1 MFKINLYR
9 RFGIASPIAMANCGA
24 VAVIASASEALP
36 IHILPALACQSLT
49 ERVDLKINGVPV
61 DDTACEAFRMKCA
74 RLLVTAHDNHWLDEA
89 VQTATGLATSIIAC
103 DVEAGLEMKTD
114 DTPDGRPGAYLLF
127 FARTVEGLGKSLLTR
142 IGQGLM
148 TCPTTAVFNAMDNG
162 EPLDVGRK
170 LALFG
175 DGYEELKTL
184 YGQRMWSIPVTE
196 GEFLVEETFNA
207 GDGVA
212 GGAFI
217 VMAESLDS
225 ALTAVTMAREAIDPV
240 PGVIL
245 PFPGGAARCASKVGS
260 AEYPFLKASTNTP
273 FCPTLRNRV
282 ESKVP
287 EGVTCALEVVI
298 DGVDEESVKT
308 AIRAGIIAA
317 CGVHGVKMI
326 TAADFGGKL
335 GEMKI
340 GIRDLLK
347 PSS

>member
-1 MFKINLYR
+1 MEINKVL
-9 RFGIASPIAMANCGA
+9 I
-24 VAVIASASEALP
+24 
-36 IHILPALACQSLT
+36 
-49 ERVDLKINGVPV
+49 

-74 RLLVTAHDNHWLDEA
+74 RLLVTAHDDHWLDEA

-127 FARTVEGLGKSLLTR
+127 FARAVEGLGKSLLTR

-148 TCPTTAVFNAMDNG
+148 TCPSAAVFNAMEKG
-162 EPLDVGRK
+162 EPLNVGRK
-170 LALFG
+170 LAYFG
-175 DGYEELKTL
+175 DGFEELKTL
-184 YGQRMWSIPVTE
+184 WERRMWSIPVTE
-196 GEFLVEETFNA
+196 GEFLVEEAFNV

-217 VMAESLDS
+217 VMAKSLDS
-225 ALTAVTMAREAIDPV
+225 ALAAVTKARDAINPI

-260 AEYPFLKASTNTP
+260 EKYPFLKASTNTP
-273 FCPTLRNRV
+273 FCPTLRGSV
-282 ESKVP
+282 DSKVP

-298 DGVDEESVKT
+298 DGVDVESVKT
-308 AIRAGIIAA
+308 AMRAGIHAA
-317 CGVHGVKMI
+317 CEVPGVKMI

-335 GEMKI
+335 GGIKI
-340 GIRDLLK
+340 LLRETI
-347 PSS
+347 